1 MSYSPESSDVN
12 WLDYY
17 YADGICYPLNR
28 YQMARDF
35 DPEFDF
41 YEDDNWIALIEYSK
55 TIHDEPNYDTA
66 EEIEIKVGR
75 ANNDD
80 KMTVRPTKARALER
94 RLKSNMLESIAQK
107 KTETDESE
115 ETETKTEIRKRHR
128 IYQRGTPAFEKKKI
142 NENKRKQ
149 PRTHTDESFQ
159 PFTWNE
165 HNITREEER
174 LIIDNLCPY
183 HLAGLG
189 VTQTDLP
196 STKQGKFL
204 DYALAVRYD
213 LTPPPRKSRD
223 PVYDQ
228 ALPLADDKGYVLRR
242 RVIKPKL
249 NWKQMLQS
257 TW

>member
-1 MSYSPESSDVN
+1 MSYSTDA
-12 WLDYY
+12 DYY
-17 YADGICYPLNR
+17 GS
-28 YQMARDF
+28 
-35 DPEFDF
+35 EF
-41 YEDDNWIALIEYSK
+41 
-55 TIHDEPNYDTA
+55 
-66 EEIEIKVGR
+66 EIKVGR

-94 RLKSNMLESIAQK
+94 RLKSNLLQATRAKEDK
-107 KTETDESE
+107 TKTEDEETEETEKE
-115 ETETKTEIRKRHR
+115 ETETEETKTKETRQIHR
-128 IYQRGTPAFEKKKI
+128 IYQRGTEAFEKKKI

-189 VTQTDLP
+189 VIKTYIP
-196 STKQGKFL
+196 PTKQGQFL

-228 ALPLADDKGYVLRR
+228 ALPLADVPGYVLQR